1 LPQVESAVAEA
12 GEEAVLAAGR
22 HGADRAEAA
31 QLGRRVTKGRRLVRL
46 NKREKMRLGGGGV
59 KKREKESIE
68 KRPKRQRS
76 NAQIERKKKTR
87 EKKVL
92 EFTSRR
98 LSEVRQSNKG
108 KEYRTVAG
116 RAAV

>member
-1 LPQVESAVAEA
+1 MPQVESAVAEA

-46 NKREKMRLGGGGV
+46 NKREKMRLGGGV

>member
-46 NKREKMRLGGGGV
+46 NKREKMRLGGGV